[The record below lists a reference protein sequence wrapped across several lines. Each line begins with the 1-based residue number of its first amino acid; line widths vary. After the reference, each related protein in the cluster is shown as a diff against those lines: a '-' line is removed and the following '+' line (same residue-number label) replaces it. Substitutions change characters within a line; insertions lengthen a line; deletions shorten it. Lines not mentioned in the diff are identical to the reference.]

1 MIVKKAS
8 YLSFQRHCLL
18 QITDGTRAVEQ
29 FPLKLGRDGIPS
41 HHHGRPQA
49 SQDLL
54 LFVGAGGV
62 VVAILSRSVLLC
74 SEHLTRPFCGR
85 RQHDCPLAIGYRLK
99 RPQAPG

>member
-8 YLSFQRHCLL
+8 YLSFQRRCLL
-18 QITDGTRAVEQ
+18 QITDGTRTVEQ

-41 HHHGRPQA
+41 HDHGRPQA

-74 SEHLTRPFCGR
+74 SEHLTRPSVAGGSTIALS
-85 RQHDCPLAIGYRLK
+85 PIGYRSSVR
-99 RPQAPG
+99 RP